1 MTKATTSGKVT
12 FKLHPTKAGKITFK
26 ATKVNYQG
34 STVTISVI

>member
-1 MTKATTSGKVT
+1 VTKATTSGKVT
-12 FKLHPTKAGKITFK
+12 FKLHPTKAGKFTFT